1 MTVQERD
8 YYTDRSVLLDPYEWF
23 EEMRAKGPICRMA
36 NRDLV
41 LVTGFDE
48 AVEILNNGKDW
59 SNAISVSGPL
69 LPLPFEPQGDDIT
82 DQIEAHRPEIPLS
95 DLLVAKDG
103 TPHVHSR
110 ALISALF
117 TPSRLKDNQ
126 AYVTALADRMVREVV
141 AKGGCEL
148 ITEIAS
154 PFVTFVVSDIL
165 GVPEADRDDF
175 RRIIDLAPPPG
186 SMEAAPPPGK
196 EREWAARSA
205 EMQAESSKN
214 SPLIYMAEFFYRY
227 LAERRAAPQRDDV
240 LSEFAHATF
249 PDGTQPDIPE
259 LIRLSTFLFG
269 AGQDT
274 SAKLIGNAMR
284 YLVDEPGLQDQ
295 LRADTSLIP
304 AFLEEVLRL
313 EGSTKNVKRLA
324 KRHMRIGGMDIAPGT
339 KVVIAISAANRDP
352 KRWEDPHAFRLN
364 RPRIKEHLAF
374 GRGAHTCAGAPL
386 ARYEVRIIFEKFLEH
401 TRHIGLSEAKHG
413 KPGNR
418 TLEFEP
424 TFSMRGLA
432 NLHVELEPAA

>member
-1 MTVQERD
+1 MNAAERD
-8 YYTDRSVLLDPYEWF
+8 YYTDMTVLLDPYSWF
-23 EEMRAKGPICRMA
+23 EEKRSEGPVCRMA
-36 NRDLV
+36 NRDLW

-48 AVEILNNGKDW
+48 AVEILNNNTDW

-69 LPLPFEPQGDDIT
+69 LPLPFEPDESDIS
-82 DQIEAHRPEIPLS
+82 DQIEAHRSEIPLG

-103 TPHVHSR
+103 GPHLQSR

-117 TPSRLKDNQ
+117 TPSRLRANQ
-126 AYVTALADRMVREVV
+126 EYVTQLADKMVREVV
-141 AKGGCEL
+141 SNGKCEL
-148 ITEIAS
+148 ISEIAS

-186 SMEAAPPPGK
+186 SMEAAPPPGM
-196 EREWAARSA
+196 EREWAEKSK
-205 EMQAESSKN
+205 EMQAEGGKN
-214 SPLIYMAEFFYRY
+214 SPLAYMAEFFYRY
-227 LAERRAAPQRDDV
+227 LAERRAAPPKEDV
-240 LSEFAHATF
+240 LSEFAHARF

-284 YLVDEPGLQDQ
+284 YLVDVPGLQDQ
-295 LRADTSLIP
+295 LRADPSLIP

-313 EGSTKNVKRLA
+313 EGSTKALKRLA
-324 KRHMRIGGMDIAPGT
+324 KRPMKIGGKDIRAGD

-352 KRWEDPHAFRLN
+352 SRWEDPHEFRLN
-364 RPRIKEHLAF
+364 RPGIKQHLAF
-374 GRGAHTCAGAPL
+374 GRGSHTCAGAPL

-401 TRHIGLSEAKHG
+401 TKDIRLVVAKHG
-413 KPGNR
+413 PTGNR
-418 TLEFEP
+418 TWNWEP
-424 TFSMRGLA
+424 TFSMRGLID
-432 NLHVELEPAA
+432 LFVEFDPV